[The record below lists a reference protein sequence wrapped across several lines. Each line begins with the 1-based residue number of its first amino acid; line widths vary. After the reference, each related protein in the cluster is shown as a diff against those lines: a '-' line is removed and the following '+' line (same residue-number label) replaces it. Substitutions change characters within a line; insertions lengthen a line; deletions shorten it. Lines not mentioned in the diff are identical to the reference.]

1 MKIKE
6 LRQKSKKELSDLL
19 KENRR
24 KVGQLQFDL
33 ASKKLKNVRQV
44 RELRRDIARTIT
56 ILKEKD
62 EG

>member
-44 RELRRDIARTIT
+44 RELRKDIARTIT